1 MLLGCC
7 DGGEFKQGRH
17 RRRLKPLVP
26 KEVIIWWSPQS
37 LKEGASLPA
46 GSTMTPE
53 K

>member
-17 RRRLKPLVP
+17 SRRLKPLVP
-26 KEVIIWWSPQS
+26 KEAIIWWSPQS
-37 LKEGASLPA
+37 LQEGASLPT

>member
-7 DGGEFKQGRH
+7 DGGEVKQVRQSS
-17 RRRLKPLVP
+17 RMKPLVP

-46 GSTMTPE
+46 GSTITPE